1 MDTGLEQA
9 ALPEAGTGTA
19 EDLPAMRLAIA
30 LLVLALGACA
40 ESPPPLRQVT
50 IESPE
55 ALRLSLRELP
65 APALEA
71 MGLSY
76 GLAVVKA
83 GAFAQ
88 RAGLRVGDVVYAV
101 NQQRIRDVDDF
112 TRLVAAQ
119 PGSLGLLVRRG
130 KSDFYVPIEL
140 APGAPALPR
149 APARDTLLRT

>member
-1 MDTGLEQA
+1 
-9 ALPEAGTGTA
+9 
-19 EDLPAMRLAIA
+19 MRAAIA
-30 LLVLALGACA
+30 VLVLALAACA
-40 ESPPPLRQVT
+40 EPSPPLRQVN

-65 APALEA
+65 ASALEA

-83 GAFAQ
+83 GTQAQ

-101 NQQRIRDVDDF
+101 NQQRIRGVDDF
-112 TRLVAAQ
+112 TRLVAGQ

-130 KSDFYVPIEL
+130 KSDFYVPIDL
-140 APGAPALPR
+140 APRAPLLPGP
-149 APARDTLLRT
+149 PARDTLLRT